1 MKLRSLSTIMSTRGA
16 LTVAGIVGLG
26 SAITGMVMEQAA
38 KARGIETA
46 QIVADQITAELR
58 THFERPIGASE
69 ALKAAIVAARERGSD
84 DRAAYNA
91 TLRATLANA
100 PELLSAWTAWEPN
113 AFDGNDAAF
122 AGTSGHDAS
131 GRFVPT
137 WGRSGEQLVLEPLH
151 DYDKP
156 AVNEWY
162 QKPIRTGRPLLV
174 EPGFYTVDGQ
184 MRTITS
190 IVQPIHEGGR
200 NAGVVGVDLG
210 LDDLS
215 HTIDA
220 MKLPFDAR
228 IEVLSNEGLYV
239 YARNRALLGKQGR
252 RSPEAASIVND
263 PEIGNVV
270 QVVRPIRFQGFDAKW
285 VVRVKLP
292 MSAVLAD
299 ARMAELTLLISAL
312 VMIVALAVVL
322 RLTAIRV
329 VGRPLASVTAEM
341 GQLATGDLSAPDH
354 PPAQAIEIALMRES
368 VDVFRHDARAKREAD
383 REQQIV
389 VTNLA
394 ENLQRLAQADLS
406 RRITVPFSA
415 DYDQIKIDYNAAIDQ
430 LSQSITAVSR
440 SAADVSTGSGE
451 ISAASEDMARR
462 TEQQA
467 AALEQTAAAMDEITT
482 TVRRTAEDA
491 GQANTA
497 VRVARNEAEQSGEV
511 VRRAVSA
518 MAAIERSAAEIADI
532 ITVIDS
538 IAFQTNLLALNAG
551 VEAAR
556 AGDSGRGFAVVAS
569 EVRALAQRSADA
581 AKDVKERILTSNAQV
596 DAGVA
601 LVTETGK
608 SLDRIIQQ
616 IGTLDTLVGTIADA
630 ARQQA
635 SGLHQV
641 NVAVGEM
648 DAVTQRNAAM
658 VEQTNASAR
667 GLAEEAD
674 TLAREVGR
682 FRLDSAPRLAA
693 V

>member
-1 MKLRSLSTIMSTRGA
+1 MSARGA
-16 LTVAGIVGLG
+16 LTVAGIVSLG
-26 SAITGMVMEQAA
+26 SAVTGMVMEHAA

-69 ALKAAIVAARERGSD
+69 ALKAAIVAARERGNV
-84 DRAAYNA
+84 DRAAHNA

-113 AFDGNDAAF
+113 AFDGRDAAF
-122 AGTSGHDAS
+122 ASTPGHDAS

-137 WGRSGEQLVLEPLH
+137 WGRSRQRLVLEPLH

-156 AVNEWY
+156 DVGDWY
-162 QKPIRTGRPLLV
+162 LEPIRTGRPLLTETDIYPV
-174 EPGFYTVDGQ
+174 EGQ
-184 MRTITS
+184 LRLMTS
-190 IVQPIHEGGR
+190 VVLPIREGGR
-200 NAGVVGVDLG
+200 NAGVVGVDVA

-215 HTIDA
+215 RTIDA

-228 IEVLSNEGLYV
+228 IDVLSDGNLYV
-239 YARNRALLGKQGR
+239 YTHNRALLGKPGR
-252 RSPEAASIVND
+252 RSPNAASIVDD
-263 PEIGNVV
+263 PNIGSVV
-270 QVVRPIRFQGFDAKW
+270 QVVQPIRFQGFDTNW

-299 ARMAELTLLISAL
+299 ARTAELTLLISAL
-312 VMIVALAVVL
+312 VMIVVLASVL
-322 RLTAIRV
+322 RLTATRV

-341 GQLATGDLSAPDH
+341 GQLAAGDLSAPDY
-354 PPAQAIEIALMRES
+354 PPARSIEIALMRKS
-368 VDVFRHDARAKREAD
+368 VDVFRHHARAKREAD

-389 VTNLA
+389 VANLA

-415 DYDQIKIDYNAAIDQ
+415 NYDQIKVNYNAAIDQ
-430 LSQSITAVSR
+430 LSQSMTAVSR

-451 ISAASEDMARR
+451 ISVASDDMARR

-467 AALEQTAAAMDEITT
+467 AALEQTAAAMDEITM

-491 GQANTA
+491 GQANTV
-497 VRVARNEAEQSGEV
+497 VRVARDEAEQSGEV
-511 VRRAVSA
+511 VRRAVAA

-616 IGTLDTLVGTIADA
+616 IGTLDTLVGTIADS

-648 DAVTQRNAAM
+648 DSVTQRNAAM

-667 GLAEEAD
+667 GLAKEAD
-674 TLAREVGR
+674 VLAREVGR
-682 FRLDSAPRLAA
+682 FRLESVPRLEA